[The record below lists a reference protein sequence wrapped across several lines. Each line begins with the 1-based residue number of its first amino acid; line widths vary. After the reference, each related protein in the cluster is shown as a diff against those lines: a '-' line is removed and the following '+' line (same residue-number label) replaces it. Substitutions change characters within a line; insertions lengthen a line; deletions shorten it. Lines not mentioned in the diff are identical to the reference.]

1 MNMPRIT
8 FLVTWLNFNN
18 FENNFDGS
26 LLPSE
31 LDAVGYKVQDYLN
44 ESSPISIELLKD
56 VWVSIVKFQQKSD
69 VFTLSLVFNNLKDLL
84 DDLADVEI
92 LVVQLEY
99 IVVQF
104 GFI

>member
-92 LVVQLEY
+92 LVVQLEHI
-99 IVVQF
+99 IV
-104 GFI
+104 

>member
-99 IVVQF
+99 IVV
-104 GFI
+104 